1 MGQKYSEVPSVD
13 YWVQLVR
20 SADKAGAGDTLPIRQ
35 VSRDTSFGR
44 WELDRFALMQRYRT
58 RSVAWIDR
66 KPGDDAPDVIQH
78 GACVRCQAVIA
89 DHESSRVVR
98 QVWHATGGRTEYR
111 VCERCGVA

>member
-13 YWVQLVR
+13 YWVKLVR

-35 VSRDTSFGR
+35 VSRDTNFGR
-44 WELDRFALMQRYRT
+44 WELDRFAMMQRYRT

-66 KPGDDAPDVIQH
+66 KPGDTPDVVQH
-78 GACVRCQAVIA
+78 GACVRCQAVIG
-89 DHESSRVVR
+89 ESEASRVVR

-111 VCERCGVA
+111 VCERCRVA